1 VKRNLLL
8 SSVKLLVMA
17 SAMISHKLLLT
28 HFLRIAETCLEW
40 SACISH
46 LQVKLN
52 VQRTLAIE
60 LQRLS
65 VQFRKQQKAY
75 LNRLRQ
81 KSGPS
86 ASGAS
91 FSVLDE
97 TAGTSGREALDPEYD
112 PGFNEIQVSSNNTN
126 TKHPVVLAAW

>member
-1 VKRNLLL
+1 
-8 SSVKLLVMA
+8 M
-17 SAMISHKLLLT
+17 
-28 HFLRIAETCLEW
+28 
-40 SACISH
+40 
-46 LQVKLN
+46 KLN

-81 KSGPS
+81 KNGPS

-112 PGFNEIQVSSNNTN
+112 PGFNEIQVRRHN
-126 TKHPVVLAAW
+126 KLLACLPRWSQFAITDGLTLLIHSHLQLGA

>member
-1 VKRNLLL
+1 MHLL
-8 SSVKLLVMA
+8 
-17 SAMISHKLLLT
+17 
-28 HFLRIAETCLEW
+28 
-40 SACISH
+40 H

-81 KSGPS
+81 KNGPS

-91 FSVLDE
+91 FSVLDD

-112 PGFNEIQVSSNNTN
+112 PGFNEIQVTSNTSQ
-126 TKHPVVLAAW
+126 L

>member
-1 VKRNLLL
+1 
-8 SSVKLLVMA
+8 MP
-17 SAMISHKLLLT
+17 
-28 HFLRIAETCLEW
+28 C
-40 SACISH
+40 

-81 KSGPS
+81 KNGPS

-91 FSVLDE
+91 FSVLDD

-112 PGFNEIQVSSNNTN
+112 PGFNEIQVLVGPESHDVGAYIPQQDIVS
-126 TKHPVVLAAW
+126 

>member
-1 VKRNLLL
+1 
-8 SSVKLLVMA
+8 MPY
-17 SAMISHKLLLT
+17 
-28 HFLRIAETCLEW
+28 
-40 SACISH
+40 

-91 FSVLDE
+91 FSVLDD

-112 PGFNEIQVSSNNTN
+112 PGFNEIQVHGTQVPDVRERVYCV
-126 TKHPVVLAAW
+126 TRLRILR

>member
-1 VKRNLLL
+1 MLTRHVLLDSLLL
-8 SSVKLLVMA
+8 KLSVPQGMTMQSLP
-17 SAMISHKLLLT
+17 
-28 HFLRIAETCLEW
+28 
-40 SACISH
+40 CIPCM
-46 LQVKLN
+46 QVKLN

-81 KSGPS
+81 KNGPS

-91 FSVLDE
+91 FSVLDD
-97 TAGTSGREALDPEYD
+97 TAGTSGREALDPDYD
-112 PGFNEIQVSSNNTN
+112 PGFNEIQV
-126 TKHPVVLAAW
+126 HLGPEFHGVRAWVA

>member
-1 VKRNLLL
+1 
-8 SSVKLLVMA
+8 M
-17 SAMISHKLLLT
+17 
-28 HFLRIAETCLEW
+28 
-40 SACISH
+40 
-46 LQVKLN
+46 QVKLN

-81 KSGPS
+81 KNGPS

-91 FSVLDE
+91 FSVDDRGSNS
-97 TAGTSGREALDPEYD
+97 TREALDPELD
-112 PGFNEIQVSSNNTN
+112 PGFSEIQVIG
-126 TKHPVVLAAW
+126 

>member
-1 VKRNLLL
+1 
-8 SSVKLLVMA
+8 M
-17 SAMISHKLLLT
+17 
-28 HFLRIAETCLEW
+28 
-40 SACISH
+40 
-46 LQVKLN
+46 QVKLN

-81 KSGPS
+81 KNGPS

-97 TAGTSGREALDPEYD
+97 QGSTSTQQALDPELD
-112 PGFNEIQVSSNNTN
+112 PGFSEIQV
-126 TKHPVVLAAW
+126 

>member
-1 VKRNLLL
+1 MVWAGRLASLTARQLAYLLNSL
-8 SSVKLLVMA
+8 S
-17 SAMISHKLLLT
+17 
-28 HFLRIAETCLEW
+28 
-40 SACISH
+40 

-81 KSGPS
+81 KNGPL

-97 TAGTSGREALDPEYD
+97 TAGTSGREALDPDYD
-112 PGFNEIQVSSNNTN
+112 PGFNEIQVCRPHLYDSQ
-126 TKHPVVLAAW
+126 

>member
-1 VKRNLLL
+1 
-8 SSVKLLVMA
+8 M
-17 SAMISHKLLLT
+17 
-28 HFLRIAETCLEW
+28 
-40 SACISH
+40 
-46 LQVKLN
+46 
-52 VQRTLAIE
+52 QRTLAIE

-81 KSGPS
+81 KNGLS

-91 FSVLDE
+91 FSVLDD

-112 PGFNEIQVSSNNTN
+112 PGFNEIQVR
-126 TKHPVVLAAW
+126 LAT

>member
-1 VKRNLLL
+1 M
-8 SSVKLLVMA
+8 SHVM
-17 SAMISHKLLLT
+17 
-28 HFLRIAETCLEW
+28 
-40 SACISH
+40 
-46 LQVKLN
+46 QVKLN

-81 KSGPS
+81 KNGPS

-97 TAGTSGREALDPEYD
+97 QGSQSTQQALDPELD
-112 PGFNEIQVSSNNTN
+112 PGFSEIQACCSVW
-126 TKHPVVLAAW
+126 HLP

>member
-1 VKRNLLL
+1 
-8 SSVKLLVMA
+8 M
-17 SAMISHKLLLT
+17 
-28 HFLRIAETCLEW
+28 
-40 SACISH
+40 
-46 LQVKLN
+46 QVKLN

-81 KSGPS
+81 KNGPS

-97 TAGTSGREALDPEYD
+97 QGSTSTQQALDPELD
-112 PGFNEIQVSSNNTN
+112 PGFSEIQVCMSCDEGFY
-126 TKHPVVLAAW
+126 A

>member
-1 VKRNLLL
+1 
-8 SSVKLLVMA
+8 MP
-17 SAMISHKLLLT
+17 
-28 HFLRIAETCLEW
+28 C
-40 SACISH
+40 

-81 KSGPS
+81 KNGPS

-91 FSVLDE
+91 LSVLDD

-112 PGFNEIQVSSNNTN
+112 PGFNEIQVHFGPESHVPCIACALAENSS
-126 TKHPVVLAAW
+126 AASPLHAGAAQFWWNSRSSSKLQQPRHMLCWAAA

>member
-1 VKRNLLL
+1 MGNPQDV
-8 SSVKLLVMA
+8 SPA
-17 SAMISHKLLLT
+17 
-28 HFLRIAETCLEW
+28 
-40 SACISH
+40 
-46 LQVKLN
+46 QVKLN

-81 KSGPS
+81 KNGPS

-112 PGFNEIQVSSNNTN
+112 PGFNEIQVCEIQHGRRCTLWAKAWLEVDRDRGVLGSACNFWTHSSQCC
-126 TKHPVVLAAW
+126 W